1 MPQRRRRAGVRRA
14 RRQAEA
20 FGVDVAM
27 ARASGGLSLRMTS
40 VRSGVSADA
49 IRRVERGDPSV
60 QLDTLCAIGEAVG
73 LDVVLK
79 GYSASVPSLRDTG
92 QLTIARLLSGLAHP
106 GWKAQLEV
114 PAGTHG
120 EAVDVVFFGPSEI
133 LATEIDRLLLD
144 FQDVHRRNVRKQQFL
159 ADHHQRPVRLVM
171 VVQDS
176 PRNRRAVEPHLELI
190 RTVLPAG
197 SREVLQSMRSGE
209 PLGRDGLLWIR
220 PHRPPRSGS
229 VR

>member
-1 MPQRRRRAGVRRA
+1 MAERRRLTGLRRA

-27 ARASGGLSLRMTS
+27 ARAGIGLSLRS
-40 VRSGVSADA
+40 ASLRSGVSADA

-79 GYSASVPSLRDTG
+79 GYRTAGPSLRDTR
-92 QLTIARLLSGLAHP
+92 QLAIARLLGGLAHA
-106 GWKAQLEV
+106 GWKPQLEV

-133 LATEIDRLLLD
+133 LATEIDRLVLD

-190 RTVLPAG
+190 RAVLPAG
-197 SREVLQSMRSGE
+197 SREVIQSLRSGE

-229 VR
+229 AR

>member
-1 MPQRRRRAGVRRA
+1 MAERRRLAGVRRA
-14 RRQAEA
+14 RRQSEA
-20 FGVDVAM
+20 FGADVAM
-27 ARASGGLSLRMTS
+27 ARAGMGLSLRMTGL
-40 VRSGVSADA
+40 RSGVSADA

-79 GYSASVPSLRDTG
+79 GYSSGLPSLRDTG
-92 QLTIARLLSGLAHP
+92 QLGIARLLCGLAHP
-106 GWKAQLEV
+106 GWKPRLEA
-114 PAGTHG
+114 PAGAHG
-120 EAVDVVFFGPSEI
+120 EAVDIGFFGPLEI

-176 PRNRRAVEPHLELI
+176 PRNRRAVEPHLELL
-190 RTVLPAG
+190 RAVLPAG
-197 SREVLQSMRSGE
+197 SREVLESLRSGE

-220 PHRPPRSGS
+220 PHRPPRPRSA
-229 VR
+229 R

>member
-1 MPQRRRRAGVRRA
+1 MRERRRRAGVRRA

-20 FGVDVAM
+20 FGVDIAM
-27 ARASGGLSLRMTS
+27 ARAGLGLSLRSTS
-40 VRSGVSADA
+40 LRSGVSADA

-79 GYSASVPSLRDTG
+79 GYRTESPSLRDSR
-92 QLTIARLLSGLAHP
+92 QLALARLLSRIAHP

-120 EAVDVVFFGPSEI
+120 EAVDLVFFGPSEI

-144 FQDVHRRNVRKQQFL
+144 FQDVHRRNVRKRQFL
-159 ADHHQRPVRLVM
+159 ADRHQRPVRLVM

-176 PRNRRAVEPHLELI
+176 PRNRRAVEPHLELL
-190 RTVLPAG
+190 RAVLPAG
-197 SREVLQSMRSGE
+197 SREVLQSLRSGE

-220 PHRPPRSGS
+220 PHRPPTPGS
-229 VR
+229 AR